1 MEVKCQMC
9 SKGFEAK
16 RRDAKYCPECRPI
29 KHKEYG
35 KKTEAK
41 RKLPAGNCLVCGKPV
56 GRNSMRGTQL
66 CISCVGKTRKGKLN
80 QAWKGGIH
88 KAVNGYIYIYV
99 PEHPRACKYHDVY
112 VAEHRLVWEK
122 AHNQLLPDGY
132 IIHHLNGI
140 KNDNR
145 PENLVAIKPKD
156 HQTGTLRQLLQKRIR
171 DLEAQLVAMR

>member
-29 KHKEYG
+29 KHKEYE

-41 RKLPAGNCLVCGKPV
+41 RKLPAGNCSKCGKPV
-56 GRNSMRGTQL
+56 GRHAMRGTQL
-66 CISCVGKTRKGKLN
+66 CTSCVVKGKRSN
-80 QAWKGGIH
+80 FWKGGRYKGFH
-88 KAVNGYIYIYV
+88 GYVYIYA
-99 PEHPRACKYHDVY
+99 PEHPRACKYHNCY
-112 VAEHRLVWEK
+112 VAEHHLVWEK

-132 IIHHLNGI
+132 LIHHLNGI

-145 PENLVAIKPKD
+145 PENLAAIKPKD
-156 HQTGTLRQLLQKRIR
+156 HSTGTLRQLLQKRIKE
-171 DLEAQLVAMR
+171 LEAQLVAMSESS